1 MSQKVFW
8 TGVTLTIALT
18 GCVSTSS
25 VLEVGRDTYS
35 VSSTA
40 DGMASASSA
49 REKAYLAGKEKC
61 NKDGKQFQ
69 MIHEKS
75 ERTRM
80 DIDTTITVTF
90 RCLDQQDREYQRP
103 EIRTAP
109 NTVIEDRRK

>member
-1 MSQKVFW
+1 MSRKVLW
-8 TGVTLTIALT
+8 TIVTIAVALT

-40 DGMASASSA
+40 DQNASASSA

-61 NKDGKQFQ
+61 NKDGKLFQ

-75 ERTRM
+75 ERTGYL
-80 DIDTTITVTF
+80 DTTITVTF
-90 RCLDQQDREYQRP
+90 RCLDKQDREYQRP

-109 NTVIEDRRK
+109 TTVIEDRRK

>member
-1 MSQKVFW
+1 MPVKTFW
-8 TGVTLTIALT
+8 VAAALSISLSA
-18 GCVSTSS
+18 CVSTSS

-49 REKAYLAGKEKC
+49 REKAYVTGKEKC
-61 NKDGKQFQ
+61 TKDGKQFQ

-90 RCLDQQDREYQRP
+90 RCLDGQDRDYQRP
-103 EIRTAP
+103 DIRTAP
-109 NTVIEDRRK
+109 TTVIEDRRK

>member
-1 MSQKVFW
+1 MLLIS
-8 TGVTLTIALT
+8 LT
-18 GCVSTSS
+18 GCVSTSA

-90 RCLDQQDREYQRP
+90 RCLNQQDREYQRP
-103 EIRTAP
+103 EIRTVP